1 MIYQTGDLIVGKYNI
16 GYISKIDIEND
27 EIQLTWLLAK
37 IAKIHYHIDKIE
49 ILLNTGYKHISV
61 K

>member
-1 MIYQTGDLIVGKYNI
+1 MIYQVGDLLVGKYNI
-16 GYISKIDIEND
+16 AYISKIDIEND
-27 EIQLTWLLAK
+27 DIQLTWLFAK

-49 ILLNTGYKHISV
+49 KIINTGYSHIQV